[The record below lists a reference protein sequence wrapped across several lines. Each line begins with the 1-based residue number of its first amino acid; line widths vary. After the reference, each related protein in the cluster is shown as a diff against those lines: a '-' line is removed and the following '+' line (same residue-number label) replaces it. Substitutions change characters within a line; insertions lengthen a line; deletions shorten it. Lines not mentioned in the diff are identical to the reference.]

1 MHPLFIE
8 RELSTQMFG
17 IFLPPVKFPFMLRTV
32 RTSYNKFGRLPMLPR
47 LTIGWTSVG
56 VSGDTNSIGSK
67 LNSFPRP
74 IYHLSLQRTAMFL
87 PQPQLACK
95 KKALHI
101 ECLTRAVIQPCNSWQ
116 DGWEAIKGHPLGE
129 LIGLA
134 SFIKM
139 NDLERIAGDIPI
151 LIPIK
156 GVDVNLVPFFTLSLW
171 MLSFTL
177 QTLLHEIQMGFIEGG
192 SWMEFSYIKA
202 LIAI

>member
-1 MHPLFIE
+1 M
-8 RELSTQMFG
+8 
-17 IFLPPVKFPFMLRTV
+17 
-32 RTSYNKFGRLPMLPR
+32 
-47 LTIGWTSVG
+47 
-56 VSGDTNSIGSK
+56 
-67 LNSFPRP
+67 
-74 IYHLSLQRTAMFL
+74 
-87 PQPQLACK
+87 
-95 KKALHI
+95 
-101 ECLTRAVIQPCNSWQ
+101 
-116 DGWEAIKGHPLGE
+116 GE

-177 QTLLHEIQMGFIEGG
+177 QTLLHEIQMGFIEGEN
-192 SWMEFSYIKA
+192 WMEFSYIKK